1 MTPSKHSQRK
11 AGRKT
16 GKTTPPLLIGLVGLV
31 IAVGFACFM
40 GLAAIQNEKVTRE
53 AVSSLQTMWDER
65 VSSRTSIDQDKTE
78 IEVQQDRLKLATVTD
93 GYRQLHQLISASA
106 IGLVVLSLLCFIGF
120 QFGILRPL
128 RKLERSSRD
137 LVDND
142 LNGHVWGLDRDDA
155 FGSLARSI
163 ADIRKA
169 TISISDM
176 VVQTENGEQHVRFEG
191 RSGAVFG
198 ALISDLQKTV
208 EQLTQHSTTLET
220 VSKEGQES
228 IKSLGDVTTEQTQ
241 NVESALSSISD
252 KLMTTNEQW
261 NEQFATI
268 HDEWKGQLANTHKDW
283 SERLS
288 TLFHQNNQIQG
299 QSKQMVDQFTR
310 DMHSLNQI
318 AGATGARVAQTLQ
331 ILGTTDRDIKK
342 AAQQSLE
349 SSTTFSKQAN
359 ELMEKLQAAT
369 NLLRASGKVMSETT
383 DATRTRL
390 NEAINSVS
398 SHDQAIRAFLGD
410 TEEKTDRITSLLE
423 DVSRSAI
430 HASETVSTFDSRMA
444 LFEEKSNT
452 AFNRIDASGDA
463 IGTASSQLTDVH
475 SMMQGSLESM
485 SGHTEMLA
493 RILTSIRD
501 EYASFSDEWKNNL
514 AETAPVFAQL
524 KEVSD
529 GLQTQL
535 HDEWAV
541 YAQQSRQLLTA
552 LEQDVRAMN
561 GRTEMVTQ
569 DTEKLITHL
578 SEQTQ
583 RVSDNANHFD
593 LQIANIS
600 MRLDDATTHVLNSN
614 KQVVENTASEI
625 KTIHTSVQDMA
636 QRLSIL
642 SQLTGTLGAV
652 AGQLGQIVPSLGA
665 TVSDN
670 HQLQRMPV
678 VNHGVNHGATA
689 DPAILARFE
698 EISSGFT
705 NTVDNIK
712 GEFDSVRDQIGRW
725 VQMLTGGY
733 KNLAEQINAV
743 DGSIDEK
750 ITSLKQQIESATAAQ
765 ITAAAAI
772 ASQPAPPAPINLGEE
787 LVPAMRLIHEGL
799 EKGYAIDTLLSNDL
813 QKLKTDLQAIAK
825 DVYNTT
831 SSLQNLGSLV
841 ETGFELIDAKDS
853 KPVAVTVDASRVE
866 SVAQALDQLLRKLQ
880 GQSDSVVGKLGAIT
894 QRLEGTSTKL
904 QQVRYEVPAVGHVP
918 ASPIATPSL
927 SVIEFSEKANLD
939 QLQQQIEHIS
949 TMLDQFSADGT
960 GFINPMGE
968 QEELTPD
975 KSKAFIDTVMATI
988 IRLHHIAE
996 SIEKIGGN
1004 TSPTGGQDSKT
1015 G

>member
-1 MTPSKHSQRK
+1 MPLSKHPQRK
-11 AGRKT
+11 A
-16 GKTTPPLLIGLVGLV
+16 GKTTPPLLIGLAGLV
-31 IAVGFACFM
+31 IAVGFACFL
-40 GLAAIQNEKVTRE
+40 GLTAIQNEKVTRD
-53 AVSSLQTMWDER
+53 AVTGLQTMWDER
-65 VSSRTSIDQDKTE
+65 IASHTSIDQDKTE
-78 IEVQQDRLKLATVTD
+78 IEVQQDRLKLAAVTD
-93 GYRQLHQLISASA
+93 SYRQLHQLISVSA
-106 IGLVVLSLLCFIGF
+106 VGLVIFSLLCFIGF
-120 QFGILRPL
+120 RFGLLLPL
-128 RKLERSSRD
+128 RKLEDSSRK
-137 LVDND
+137 LLEND
-142 LNGHVWGLDRDDA
+142 LNGHIWGLDRDDA

-163 ADIRKA
+163 SDIRKA
-169 TISISDM
+169 TVSISDM

-208 EQLTQHSTTLET
+208 EQLTQHSATLET

-228 IKSLGDVTTEQTQ
+228 IKSLGNVTTEQTQ

-252 KLMTTNEQW
+252 KLTTTNDQW
-261 NEQFATI
+261 NEQFANI
-268 HDEWKGQLANTHKDW
+268 HAEWKAQLANTHQDW

-310 DMHSLNQI
+310 DMYSLNQI

-349 SSTTFSKQAN
+349 ASTTFSKQAN

-383 DATRTRL
+383 ESTRTRL

-444 LFEEKSNT
+444 QFEEKSNT

-463 IGTASSQLTDVH
+463 IGTASSQLTEAH

-485 SGHTEMLA
+485 NGHTEMLA

-514 AETAPVFAQL
+514 AETTPVIAQL
-524 KEVSD
+524 KEASD

-535 HDEWAV
+535 HDEWTV
-541 YAQQSRQLLTA
+541 YARQSRELLTA

-569 DTEKLITHL
+569 DTEKLIAHL

-583 RVSDNANHFD
+583 RIGDNANHFD

-600 MRLDDATTHVLNSN
+600 MRLDDATTNMLNSN
-614 KQVVENTASEI
+614 KVVVENTTTQI

-652 AGQLGQIVPSLGA
+652 AGQLGQIVPNLGSTMGDA
-665 TVSDN
+665 Q
-670 HQLQRMPV
+670 HMQRMP
-678 VNHGVNHGATA
+678 AAIASA
-689 DPAILARFE
+689 DPAVLARFE
-698 EISSGFT
+698 EISAGFT

-712 GEFDSVRDQIGRW
+712 GEFDGVRDQIGRW

-733 KNLAEQINAV
+733 KNLAEQIAAV

-750 ITSLKQQIESATAAQ
+750 ITSLQQQIESATAAQ

-772 ASQPAPPAPINLGEE
+772 ASSPPPVPPINLGEE

-813 QKLKTDLQAIAK
+813 QKLKADLQAMAK
-825 DVYNTT
+825 DVQNTT
-831 SSLQNLGSLV
+831 HSLQNLGTQV
-841 ETGFELIDAKDS
+841 ETGFERIDAKES

-866 SVAQALDQLLRKLQ
+866 TAAQALDQLLKKLQ
-880 GQSDSVVGKLGAIT
+880 GHSDTVVGKLGAIT

-904 QQVRYEVPAVGHVP
+904 QQVRFDAPTHAAADGQVATTPQT
-918 ASPIATPSL
+918 SSIAMPL
-927 SVIEFSEKANLD
+927 IEFSEKANLD

-968 QEELTPD
+968 QEALTPD

-996 SIEKIGGN
+996 SIEKIGGS
-1004 TSPTGGQDSKT
+1004 TPPSGGQDSKT